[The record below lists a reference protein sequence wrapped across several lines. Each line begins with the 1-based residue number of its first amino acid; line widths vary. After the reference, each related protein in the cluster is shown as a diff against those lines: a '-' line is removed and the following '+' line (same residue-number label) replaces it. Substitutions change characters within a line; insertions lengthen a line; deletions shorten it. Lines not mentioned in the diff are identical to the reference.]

1 MKITFE
7 VDENF
12 VEYFEDFGW
21 STDEI
26 KKHCKDFVEKVLLE
40 QVDNNG
46 DFVFMTKFEDYL
58 GDLVEE
64 EV

>member
-12 VEYFEDFGW
+12 VEYFEDCGW
-21 STDEI
+21 EEDEI

-40 QVDNNG
+40 QVNKKG
-46 DFVFMTKFEDYL
+46 DLVFMTKFEHYL
-58 GDLVEE
+58 HNLEE
-64 EV
+64 E